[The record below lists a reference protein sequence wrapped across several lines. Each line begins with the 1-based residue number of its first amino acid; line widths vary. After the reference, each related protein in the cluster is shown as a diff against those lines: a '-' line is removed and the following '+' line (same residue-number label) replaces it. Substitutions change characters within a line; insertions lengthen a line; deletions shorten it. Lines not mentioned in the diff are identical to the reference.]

1 MNNEKREEV
10 AARVERINATPYVL
24 FLNDKGQGF
33 TLDRSYKLLH
43 ENIGGYKGIR
53 RDSIKQLKSL
63 ALKSEENYP
72 LTDGEAL
79 PLWARRGKYVDGKP
93 AYEIRSSFT
102 AYWLDREDPKVQ
114 EAFHNPKQ
122 IVLSSN
128 RGTFIH
134 YERAKHIQQ
143 EIKDRKAEQRAEI
156 TKQYRENFR
165 IRKPFLT
172 GGSVRIVISSDDPEL
187 QTICQHW
194 NDFWWEGDKFT
205 DRSLKDAIDHFQKWV
220 AGEEDCPKEG
230 SVQFHLEGTYSACT
244 TFEEAQNGEYEPWGD
259 YWEVNHLAT
268 QVL

>member
-1 MNNEKREEV
+1 MNNEKRDEV

-53 RDSIKQLKSL
+53 RDCIKQLKYL
-63 ALKSEENYP
+63 AIKSEENYP

-93 AYEIRSSFT
+93 AYEIRAGFT
-102 AYWLDREDPKVQ
+102 AYWLEREDPKVQ
-114 EAFHNPKQ
+114 EAFHEPDAQ
-122 IVLSSN
+122 YD
-128 RGTFIH
+128 GTGTSIH
-134 YERAKHIQQ
+134 FQKVSHIQQ

-172 GGSVRIVISSDDPEL
+172 GGNVRIVISSDDPEL
-187 QTICQHW
+187 QNACTQW
-194 NDFWWEGDKFT
+194 NDYWWASDSFSLK
-205 DRSLKDAIDHFQKWV
+205 DLKDAIKHFIKNLDKKDIL
-220 AGEEDCPKEG
+220 GKERC
-230 SVQFHLEGTYSACT
+230 QFNFHLEGSYSACT

-259 YWEVNHLAT
+259 YWEVNHVAT
-268 QVL
+268 VVL